1 MIKSI
6 YGELPQARR
15 AAKELET
22 HIKKAVPTD
31 KQKKVEEV
39 LAKFEE
45 EARREQT
52 VQAVK
57 AVAER
62 LKLYHGIK

>member
-1 MIKSI
+1 MIKRI

-15 AAKELET
+15 AAKELEIR
-22 HIKKAVPTD
+22 IKKAVPAD

-39 LAKFEE
+39 IAKFEE
-45 EARREQT
+45 AARREQT

-57 AVAER
+57 AVVER
-62 LKLYHGIK
+62 IKLYHGIK